1 MIWMAIGGFEQE
13 EPRTRLLPGVIAPDV
28 GKRDDGNPPRT
39 QRGGQAREAAEREDE
54 GREASGR
61 NAAKRRREGR
71 LTDHLHDHQ
80 RVRRTTRRCCSDDDD
95 DDDKQFRL
103 GSS

>member
-1 MIWMAIGGFEQE
+1 MTPSRAVS
-13 EPRTRLLPGVIAPDV
+13 TRCR
-28 GKRDDGNPPRT
+28 KEKDGNPPRT

-54 GREASGR
+54 GREASVR

-80 RVRRTTRRCCSDDDD
+80 RESVRRRKEVGDDDD
-95 DDDKQFRL
+95 DDNK
-103 GSS
+103 